1 MSKDTIQLNDR
12 KQFEEVFSKYYTEL
26 VIYLCKYVKEIST
39 AEDIVQEMF
48 CDLWD
53 KRGTYQIH
61 TNVHAFLFRSVRNAA
76 INYLTRVKKMTVELS
91 QQMENEM
98 VFREDL
104 ETIERD
110 RKLYALIERLPE
122 QRKQIFKM
130 CFFDGLRYQQVAAKL
145 NISINTVKTQMG
157 RALTE
162 LRASADELI
171 LLFVIE
177 KLKKVV

>member
-1 MSKDTIQLNDR
+1 
-12 KQFEEVFSKYYTEL
+12 
-26 VIYLCKYVKEIST
+26 
-39 AEDIVQEMF
+39 
-48 CDLWD
+48 
-53 KRGTYQIH
+53 
-61 TNVHAFLFRSVRNAA
+61 
-76 INYLTRVKKMTVELS
+76 MTVELS

-145 NISINTVKTQMG
+145 NISVNTVKTQMG

-162 LRASADELI
+162 LKASADELI